1 MYDLTGFGCAS
12 ITPRKPF
19 SNAWQLGA
27 VHRSRGNQGPE
38 GACPAQPSPQAAAV
52 PGCSPSRRGR
62 RTAPPPYCADT
73 MKHVAAYLLAQ
84 LGGNSSP
91 DAKAR
96 LHSVLHRAHRNHR
109 NALCS
114 CLVAC
119 LWSLYKHPSPA
130 ATRALRRWL
139 YTAKGKRGGGVTPG
153 LSASRTA

>member
-1 MYDLTGFGCAS
+1 MSDRDDACDSVRAPDLPTDFGCAS

-38 GACPAQPSPQAAAV
+38 GARPAQPSPQAAAV

-91 DAKAR
+91 DAKVR
-96 LHSVLHRAHRNHR
+96 LHS
-109 NALCS
+109 ALD
-114 CLVAC
+114 LPDAQ
-119 LWSLYKHPSPA
+119 KPP
-130 ATRALRRWL
+130 RR
-139 YTAKGKRGGGVTPG
+139 TVPVPCGVP
-153 LSASRTA
+153 LAPP